1 MNKIMVVD
9 DEAVI
14 RELLHDILTG
24 EGYEV
29 ETMPSAPAALE
40 ALQQRNGFVL
50 LFTDIMMPEMDGITL
65 IREARKIAPSMI
77 PIVMTGF
84 ATLETA
90 RAAVKEGAYDYVLKP
105 VSLTEIKLAVTN
117 AFERYQL
124 SMENSRLREINDL
137 FTISERI
144 ASYRDE
150 HELLNYVLEAALE
163 RVQARRGSLMLLTR
177 DGQALEIAASV
188 GLPEEATLEP
198 IAIGRGI
205 AGWVAMNGKPLLV
218 ENIKRNPELIN
229 LSRRLQCASFISV
242 PLERKTALA
251 TRIMPGATDRV
262 LAVLNLTDKTNGQ
275 PFSDGDLKMLSIM
288 ANQAAAAIENVR
300 LIEDIERAHISSL
313 ESMARMLEAKDA
325 YTHGHSERVRDYCVM
340 AARQLGLPPP
350 DIETL
355 RLGAML
361 HDIGKVGVHDAVLNK
376 VDPLTSDE
384 WESIKAHPVI
394 GYDILKPVPTLTA
407 QHLAIVRS
415 HHERLDGSGYPDGL
429 TGADLDPSLRIIC
442 VADSYD
448 AMATSRAYRP
458 GLPPDAIAEELRLC
472 IGRNKLDPDVAGLF
486 IRLIESGEIEEARLH
501 YALA

>member
-1 MNKIMVVD
+1 MSKIMVVD

-14 RELLHDILTG
+14 RELLQDILTG

-29 ETMPSAPAALE
+29 DTMPNAKAALE
-40 ALQQRNGFVL
+40 TLAKSNGYVL

-65 IREARKIAPSMI
+65 IREARKLAPSMI

-105 VSLTEIKLAVTN
+105 FSLTEIKLAVTN
-117 AFERYQL
+117 AIERYQL

-137 FTISERI
+137 FTISECI
-144 ASYRDE
+144 AGFRE
-150 HELLNYVLEAALE
+150 ERELLNYVLEAALD
-163 RVQARRGSLMLLTR
+163 RVQARRGSLMLLTP

-188 GLPEEATLEP
+188 GLPEEARREP
-198 IAIGRGI
+198 IAVGRGI
-205 AGWVAMNGKPLLV
+205 AGWVAMNGRPLLV

-229 LSRRLQCASFISV
+229 LSRRLQNASFISV
-242 PLERKTALA
+242 PLERKNPHQRLA
-251 TRIMPGATDRV
+251 PGEEAQRV
-262 LAVLNLTDKTNGQ
+262 LAVLNVTDKISGQ
-275 PFSDGDLKMLSIM
+275 PFSDSDLKMLSIM
-288 ANQAAAAIENVR
+288 ANQASAALENVR
-300 LIEDIERAHISSL
+300 LIGDIERAHLTSL
-313 ESMARMLEAKDA
+313 ESMARLLEAKDA

-350 DIETL
+350 EIETL

-361 HDIGKVGVHDAVLNK
+361 HDIGKVGVHDGVLNK
-376 VDPLTSDE
+376 LDPLTDDE
-384 WESIKAHPVI
+384 WQMIKLHPVI
-394 GYDILKPVPTLTA
+394 GYDILKPVHTLSQ

-429 TGADLDPSLRIIC
+429 TAAELNPALRIIC

-448 AMATSRAYRP
+448 AMASSRAYRP
-458 GLPPDAIAEELRLC
+458 GLPAEAIMQELQHC
-472 IGRNKLDPDVAGLF
+472 IDHNKLDPDVASLF
-486 IRLIESGEIEEARLH
+486 IKLIQSGEIEEARQH
-501 YALA
+501 YAVL

>member
-1 MNKIMVVD
+1 MSKIMVVD

-14 RELLHDILTG
+14 RELLQDILSG

-29 ETMPSAPAALE
+29 DTMPNAKAALDT
-40 ALQQRNGFVL
+40 LQKSDGYVL

-105 VSLTEIKLAVTN
+105 FSLTEIKLAVTN

-124 SMENSRLREINDL
+124 SMENSRLREVNEL
-137 FTISERI
+137 FNISERI
-144 ASYRDE
+144 AGFRE
-150 HELLNYVLEAALE
+150 ERELLNYVLEAALE
-163 RVQARRGSLMLLTR
+163 RVQARRGSLMLLAP

-188 GLPEEATLEP
+188 GLPEEARQEP
-198 IAIGRGI
+198 IAVGRGI
-205 AGWVAMNGKPLLV
+205 AGWVAMNGRPLLV

-229 LSRRLQCASFISV
+229 LSRRLQNASFISV
-242 PLERKTALA
+242 PLERKNPPM
-251 TRIMPGATDRV
+251 TRDPGQDAQRV
-262 LAVLNLTDKTNGQ
+262 LAVLNVTEKTNGQ
-275 PFSDGDLKMLSIM
+275 PFSDSDLKMLSIM

-300 LIEDIERAHISSL
+300 LIGDIERAHLTSL
-313 ESMARMLEAKDA
+313 ESMARLLEAKDA

-340 AARQLGLPPP
+340 AAKQLGLPAPE
-350 DIETL
+350 IETL

-361 HDIGKVGVHDAVLNK
+361 HDIGKVGVHDGVLNK
-376 VDPLTSDE
+376 LDPLTDDE
-384 WESIKAHPVI
+384 WEMIKMHPVI
-394 GYDILKPVPTLTA
+394 GYDILKPVHTLTER
-407 QHLAIVRS
+407 HLAVVRS

-429 TGADLDPSLRIIC
+429 TGADLTPALRIIC

-458 GLPPDAIAEELRLC
+458 GLPPEAIIEELQHC
-472 IGRNKLDPDVAGLF
+472 INRSKLDPDVAALF
-486 IRLIESGEIEEARLH
+486 IKLIQTGEIEEARQH
-501 YALA
+501 YALL